1 MVRVCEKYC
10 YPNNFIV
17 KSQKRS
23 LENLTSFFMIQKTP
37 SKKLEF

>member
-17 KSQKRS
+17 KSQK
-23 LENLTSFFMIQKTP
+23 KK
-37 SKKLEF
+37 SKKSDFFFYDTKNS

>member
-17 KSQKRS
+17 KTQKTT
-23 LENLTSFFMIQKTP
+23 LKNLSSFFMIQKTP